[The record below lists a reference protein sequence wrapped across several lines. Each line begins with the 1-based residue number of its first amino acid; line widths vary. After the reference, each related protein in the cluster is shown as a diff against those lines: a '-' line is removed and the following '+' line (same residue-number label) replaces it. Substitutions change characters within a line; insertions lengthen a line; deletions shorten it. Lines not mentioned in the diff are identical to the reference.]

1 MTERKK
7 RPTGNKLCKIQIA
20 ASGRSLFFTGKGGYV
35 IVLSKRIVRLAVIFT
50 VFFVSGVSAQPV
62 KLKAA
67 YSVQSSWSLATW
79 VGYEAG
85 LFRKYGLDVDLI
97 LIRATPIV
105 TSAMIAGEAP
115 IGQLGG
121 NGPIAAALQG
131 ADTVDIAT
139 LVNLI
144 PQSFV
149 VTPDI
154 KNPEDLRGKRFGV
167 SRFGAISDVVVRKY
181 LRRFGIEPERDAQI
195 IQIGGIPELLAAMKT
210 GVISGGPVSPPV
222 LGAAKKAGFKE
233 LVDFETLDFKYPA
246 TSLATTR
253 SFIQRQRSTVLNFLR
268 GEIEAV
274 QVIGKQKEF
283 SINVLKKYI
292 RISDPDVLDEGYR
305 YAVRFIQARP
315 YPTIAET
322 KAVLDEL
329 KKPAA
334 NPESFLDLTLLQE
347 LEREKFWDRIK

>member
-1 MTERKK
+1 M
-7 RPTGNKLCKIQIA
+7 
-20 ASGRSLFFTGKGGYV
+20 
-35 IVLSKRIVRLAVIFT
+35 IVSAKRIILLALISVLWL
-50 VFFVSGVSAQPV
+50 VSGVSAQLV

-79 VGYEAG
+79 VAYEG
-85 LFRKYGLDVDLI
+85 GFFRKYGLDVDLV
-97 LIRATPIV
+97 LIGATPIV
-105 TSAMIAGEAP
+105 TAAMLAGEAP

-131 ADTVDIAT
+131 ADSVNIAT

-154 KNPEDLRGKRFGV
+154 KSPEDLTGKRFGV

-210 GVISGGPVSPPV
+210 GVISGGPISPPV
-222 LGAAKKAGFKE
+222 LGVAKKAGFKE
-233 LVDFETLDFKYPA
+233 LVDFETLNFKYPA
-246 TSLATTR
+246 TALATTK
-253 SFIQRQRSTVLNFLR
+253 SFIQRHRSTVLNFLR
-268 GEIEAV
+268 GEIEGVHA
-274 QVIGKQKEF
+274 IGKQKEF

-292 RISDPDVLDEGYR
+292 RITDPDVLDEGYR
-305 YAVRFIQARP
+305 YAVRLIQARP
-315 YPTIAET
+315 FPTIDET

-329 KKPAA
+329 KKPTA
-334 NPESFLDLTLLQE
+334 NPEGFFDLSLLQE
-347 LEREKFWDRIK
+347 LEKEKFLDKIK

>member
-20 ASGRSLFFTGKGGYV
+20 ASGRSLFFTGQGGYV

-121 NGPIAAALQG
+121 NDPTAQSFNV
-131 ADTVDIAT
+131 ADTVDIR
-139 LVNLI
+139 
-144 PQSFV
+144 S
-149 VTPDI
+149 
-154 KNPEDLRGKRFGV
+154 E
-167 SRFGAISDVVVRKY
+167 
-181 LRRFGIEPERDAQI
+181 ER
-195 IQIGGIPELLAAMKT
+195 
-210 GVISGGPVSPPV
+210 
-222 LGAAKKAGFKE
+222 
-233 LVDFETLDFKYPA
+233 
-246 TSLATTR
+246 
-253 SFIQRQRSTVLNFLR
+253 
-268 GEIEAV
+268 
-274 QVIGKQKEF
+274 
-283 SINVLKKYI
+283 
-292 RISDPDVLDEGYR
+292 
-305 YAVRFIQARP
+305 
-315 YPTIAET
+315 
-322 KAVLDEL
+322 
-329 KKPAA
+329 
-334 NPESFLDLTLLQE
+334 
-347 LEREKFWDRIK
+347 

>member
-1 MTERKK
+1 MIVFAKHI
-7 RPTGNKLCKIQIA
+7 LLVLISIL
-20 ASGRSLFFTGKGGYV
+20 SL
-35 IVLSKRIVRLAVIFT
+35 
-50 VFFVSGVSAQPV
+50 VSGVSAQLV

-79 VGYEAG
+79 VAYEG
-85 LFRKYGLDVDLI
+85 GFFRKYGLDVDLV

-105 TSAMIAGEAP
+105 TAAMLAGEAP
-115 IGQLGG
+115 IAQLGG

-131 ADTVDIAT
+131 ADSVNIAT

-154 KNPEDLRGKRFGV
+154 KSPEDLKGKRFGV

-195 IQIGGIPELLAAMKT
+195 IQIGGIPELLAAMRT
-210 GVISGGPVSPPV
+210 GAISGGPISPPV

-233 LVDFETLDFKYPA
+233 LVDFETLNFKYPA
-246 TSLATTR
+246 TALATTR

-268 GEIEAV
+268 GEIEGVYA
-274 QVIGKQKEF
+274 IGKQKEF
-283 SINVLKKYI
+283 STNVLKKYI
-292 RISDPDVLDEGYR
+292 RITDPDVLDEGYR
-305 YAVRFIQARP
+305 YAVRLIQARP
-315 YPTIAET
+315 FPTIDET

-329 KKPAA
+329 KKPTA
-334 NPESFLDLTLLQE
+334 NPEAFLDLSLLQE
-347 LEREKFWDRIK
+347 LEKEKFFDKIK